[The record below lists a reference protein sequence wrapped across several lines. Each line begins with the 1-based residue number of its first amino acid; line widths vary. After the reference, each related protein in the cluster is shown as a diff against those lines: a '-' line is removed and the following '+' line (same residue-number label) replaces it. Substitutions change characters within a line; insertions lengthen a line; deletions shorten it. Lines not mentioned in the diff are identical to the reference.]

1 MRAFAD
7 FPFIAPSRFGM
18 LAALLA
24 VLFLFAGEASAV
36 DLSVSPKNEK
46 TLYKPEG
53 GTASPKALKYILKAT
68 DGKKVRWTLKSYP
81 KWLVP
86 EATSG
91 KAKKKKAKLR
101 FAANTAVIDALAP
114 GFYKKS
120 ISFVYGK
127 KKKKTKVRR
136 NVTLIVEGNATDGR
150 DLFQAKCSGC
160 HDLYQNK
167 SGPYIF
173 DVYGRKAGTA
183 NGFDHSD
190 ALRKYGKVWE
200 EENLNDWL
208 ADTQKLV
215 KNADMYFRLKDPAER
230 MNIIAY
236 LKGIS
241 P

>member
-1 MRAFAD
+1 MQRFACR
-7 FPFIAPSRFGM
+7 FFAAPFRFGM
-18 LAALLA
+18 LAAVLA
-24 VLFLFAGEASAV
+24 AFALTAGEAAAV

-46 TLYKPEG
+46 TLYRSEDGK
-53 GTASPKALKYILKAT
+53 TSPAAVKYALKAT

-81 KWLVP
+81 VWLVP

-91 KAKKKKAKLR
+91 RAKKKKAKLR
-101 FAANTAVIDALAP
+101 LSANIAVIDGLAP
-114 GFYKKS
+114 GFYTKS
-120 ISFVYGK
+120 LTFTYGK
-127 KKKKTKVRR
+127 GKKARKVRR
-136 NVTLIVEGNATDGR
+136 NVTLIVEGNATEGR
-150 DLFQAKCSGC
+150 DLFMAKCSGC

-173 DVYGRKAGTA
+173 NVYGRRAGTA

-208 ADTQKLV
+208 ANTQKLV
-215 KNADMYFRLKDPAER
+215 KNANMYFRLKDPAER

-236 LKGIS
+236 LKDIS